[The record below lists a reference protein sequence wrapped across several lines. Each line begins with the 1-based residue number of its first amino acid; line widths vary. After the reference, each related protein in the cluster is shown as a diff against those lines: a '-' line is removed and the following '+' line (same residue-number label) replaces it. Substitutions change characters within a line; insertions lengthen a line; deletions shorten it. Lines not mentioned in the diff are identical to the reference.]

1 MKKIYLNKNLLKNLL
16 ANLLDDR
23 LKRLEKRNIE
33 EIKDLKY
40 AKVQYN
46 NLNSILKKIIIKKDT
61 KNNKNKNSYNN
72 SLNNKSE
79 LLKHNENKNF
89 AKFKFS
95 PNYNKKTYNIRRA
108 KTPSKN
114 DTKYWFTAENWTKK
128 KNNKYNYVKS
138 RYMDETNNISKS
150 KVRKLF
156 LTPEA
161 PKIKRKKKL
170 VNQNKI
176 NIVTKNLNL
185 DKINIISQRNI
196 NTQKRE
202 NNFKKKTILS
212 NIDLQADEINF
223 VLTELRQEK
232 KFQNYEED
240 EDENENEE
248 TNSKN
253 QSISSSCNKNS
264 EVLNSNYQSSTIKN
278 KQINIDFGQYINS
291 NDGDEI
297 AKLIASFLDKQT
309 KYNFFSC
316 SKKLVN
322 NLFLELNDTY
332 NKIIEMNKISSINSI
347 EEEINKIKNQFK
359 GENLDSNKYSFQLS
373 KGSMRAIQILDNEI
387 YNNIFKSKELNPP
400 LDKIILIYRIFF
412 QLINQEEINEI
423 VSDKKFWEEARI
435 YFLENDDNKIGYF
448 IKDNISE
455 FDFTNE
461 NIYKLKKL
469 TKGYEEKLKPTNYEK
484 ICETTTLFT
493 FIIKDA
499 LEYCGIIYNKEKNNP
514 GITISYLGF
523 IREKLNDIKEY
534 IDILKSYK

>member
-1 MKKIYLNKNLLKNLL
+1 MSFNKNLLKNLL

-95 PNYNKKTYNIRRA
+95 PNYNKKSYNIRRA

-264 EVLNSNYQSSTIKN
+264 EVLNSNYQSSTIEN

>member
-1 MKKIYLNKNLLKNLL
+1 MSFNKNLLKNLL

-514 GITISYLGF
+514 GITISYLEF

>member
-1 MKKIYLNKNLLKNLL
+1 MSFNKNLLKNLL

-150 KVRKLF
+150 KVRKFF

-514 GITISYLGF
+514 GITISYLEF

>member
-1 MKKIYLNKNLLKNLL
+1 MSFNKNLLKNLL

-170 VNQNKI
+170 LNQNKI
-176 NIVTKNLNL
+176 NVVTKNLNL

-514 GITISYLGF
+514 GITISYLEF

>member
-1 MKKIYLNKNLLKNLL
+1 MSFNKNLLKNLL

-455 FDFTNE
+455 FNFTNE

-514 GITISYLGF
+514 GITISYLEF

>member
-1 MKKIYLNKNLLKNLL
+1 MSFNKNLLKNLL

-423 VSDKKFWEEARI
+423 VSEKKFWEEARI

-514 GITISYLGF
+514 GITISYLEF

>member
-1 MKKIYLNKNLLKNLL
+1 MSFNKNLLKNLL

-264 EVLNSNYQSSTIKN
+264 EALNSNYQSSTIKN

-322 NLFLELNDTY
+322 NLFLELNDHF
-332 NKIIEMNKISSINSI
+332 NKIIEINKISSINSI

-514 GITISYLGF
+514 GITISYLEF

>member
-1 MKKIYLNKNLLKNLL
+1 MSFNKNLLKNLL

-40 AKVQYN
+40 AKVQNN

>member
-1 MKKIYLNKNLLKNLL
+1 MSFNKNLLKNLL

-264 EVLNSNYQSSTIKN
+264 EALNSNYQSSTIKN

-514 GITISYLGF
+514 GITISYLEF

>member
-1 MKKIYLNKNLLKNLL
+1 MSFNKNLLKNLL

-108 KTPSKN
+108 KTSSKN

-514 GITISYLGF
+514 GITISYLEF

>member
-1 MKKIYLNKNLLKNLL
+1 MSFNKNLLKNLL

-46 NLNSILKKIIIKKDT
+46 NLNSIFKKIIIKKDT

-412 QLINQEEINEI
+412 QLINREEINEI

-514 GITISYLGF
+514 GITISYLEF

>member
-1 MKKIYLNKNLLKNLL
+1 MSFNKNLLKNLL
-16 ANLLDDR
+16 ANLLGDR

-240 EDENENEE
+240 EDENENENEE

-514 GITISYLGF
+514 GITISYLEF

>member
-1 MKKIYLNKNLLKNLL
+1 MSFNKNLLKNLL

-40 AKVQYN
+40 AKIQYN
-46 NLNSILKKIIIKKDT
+46 NLNSILKKITIKKDT

>member
-1 MKKIYLNKNLLKNLL
+1 MSFNKNLLKNLL

-322 NLFLELNDTY
+322 NLFLELNDAY

>member
-1 MKKIYLNKNLLKNLL
+1 MSFNKNLLKNLL

-196 NTQKRE
+196 NKQKRE

-264 EVLNSNYQSSTIKN
+264 EALNSNYQSSTIKN

-514 GITISYLGF
+514 GITISYLEF

>member
-1 MKKIYLNKNLLKNLL
+1 MSFNKNLLKNLL

-240 EDENENEE
+240 EDENENENEE

-423 VSDKKFWEEARI
+423 LSDKKFWEEARI

-514 GITISYLGF
+514 GITISYLEF

>member
-1 MKKIYLNKNLLKNLL
+1 MSFNKNLLKNLL

-412 QLINQEEINEI
+412 KLINQEEINEI

-514 GITISYLGF
+514 GITISYLEF

>member
-1 MKKIYLNKNLLKNLL
+1 MSFNKNLLKNLL

>member
-1 MKKIYLNKNLLKNLL
+1 MSFNKNLLKNLL

-40 AKVQYN
+40 AKIQYN

-435 YFLENDDNKIGYF
+435 YFLENDGNKIGYF

-514 GITISYLGF
+514 GITISYLEF

>member
-1 MKKIYLNKNLLKNLL
+1 MSFNKNLLKNLL

-423 VSDKKFWEEARI
+423 VSDKKFWKEARI

>member
-1 MKKIYLNKNLLKNLL
+1 MSFNKNLLKNLL

-40 AKVQYN
+40 EKVQYN

-202 NNFKKKTILS
+202 NNFKKKTIIS

-332 NKIIEMNKISSINSI
+332 NKIIEMNKISSIN
-347 EEEINKIKNQFK
+347 KIKNQFK

-387 YNNIFKSKELNPP
+387 YNNIFKSKELKSP
-400 LDKIILIYRIFF
+400 LYDIILIYRIFF
-412 QLINQEEINEI
+412 QLMNNDEIIELEN
-423 VSDKKFWEEARI
+423 DKKFWEEARN
-435 YFLENDDNKIGYF
+435 YFLENDNNKLGYF
-448 IKDNISE
+448 IKNNINE

-469 TKGYEEKLKPTNYEK
+469 IKGQEGRLKPTIYEN
-484 ICETTTLFT
+484 ICETTGLIS

-499 LEYCGIIYNKEKNNP
+499 LEYCGIINHEEKNNP
-514 GITISYLGF
+514 GIIISYLEF

>member
-1 MKKIYLNKNLLKNLL
+1 MSFNKNLLKNLL

-514 GITISYLGF
+514 SITISYLEF

>member
-1 MKKIYLNKNLLKNLL
+1 MSFNKNLLKNLL

-264 EVLNSNYQSSTIKN
+264 EALNSNYQSSTIKN

-412 QLINQEEINEI
+412 KLINQEEINEI

-514 GITISYLGF
+514 GITISYLEF

>member
-1 MKKIYLNKNLLKNLL
+1 MSFNKNLLKNLL

-297 AKLIASFLDKQT
+297 AKLLASFLDKQT

-514 GITISYLGF
+514 GITISYLEF

>member
-1 MKKIYLNKNLLKNLL
+1 MSFNKNLLKNLL

-264 EVLNSNYQSSTIKN
+264 EALNSNYQSSTIKN

-514 GITISYLGF
+514 GITISFLEF
-523 IREKLNDIKEY
+523 IREKLNDIKKY

>member
-1 MKKIYLNKNLLKNLL
+1 MSFNKNLLKNLL

-240 EDENENEE
+240 EDENENENEE

-514 GITISYLGF
+514 GITISYLEF

-534 IDILKSYK
+534 IDIQKSYK

>member
-1 MKKIYLNKNLLKNLL
+1 MSFNKNLLKNLL

-412 QLINQEEINEI
+412 QLINQEEMNEI
-423 VSDKKFWEEARI
+423 VSDKKFWEEVRI

-514 GITISYLGF
+514 GITISYLEF

>member
-1 MKKIYLNKNLLKNLL
+1 MSFNKNLLKNLL

-95 PNYNKKTYNIRRA
+95 PNYKKKTYNIRRA

-423 VSDKKFWEEARI
+423 VSDKKFWNEARI

>member
-1 MKKIYLNKNLLKNLL
+1 MSFNKNLLKNLL

-40 AKVQYN
+40 AKIQYN

-514 GITISYLGF
+514 GITISYLEF

>member
-1 MKKIYLNKNLLKNLL
+1 MSFNKNLLKNLL
-16 ANLLDDR
+16 VNLLDDR

-469 TKGYEEKLKPTNYEK
+469 TKGCEEKLKPTNYEK

-514 GITISYLGF
+514 GITISYLEF

>member
-1 MKKIYLNKNLLKNLL
+1 MSFNKNLLKNLL

-40 AKVQYN
+40 AKIQYN

-185 DKINIISQRNI
+185 DKINN
-196 NTQKRE
+196 KKK
-202 NNFKKKTILS
+202 NFKITKKMKMKMKM
-212 NIDLQADEINF
+212 
-223 VLTELRQEK
+223 R
-232 KFQNYEED
+232 
-240 EDENENEE
+240 
-248 TNSKN
+248 
-253 QSISSSCNKNS
+253 
-264 EVLNSNYQSSTIKN
+264 
-278 KQINIDFGQYINS
+278 KQI
-291 NDGDEI
+291 
-297 AKLIASFLDKQT
+297 L
-309 KYNFFSC
+309 
-316 SKKLVN
+316 
-322 NLFLELNDTY
+322 
-332 NKIIEMNKISSINSI
+332 
-347 EEEINKIKNQFK
+347 KIK
-359 GENLDSNKYSFQLS
+359 
-373 KGSMRAIQILDNEI
+373 
-387 YNNIFKSKELNPP
+387 
-400 LDKIILIYRIFF
+400 
-412 QLINQEEINEI
+412 
-423 VSDKKFWEEARI
+423 V
-435 YFLENDDNKIGYF
+435 
-448 IKDNISE
+448 
-455 FDFTNE
+455 
-461 NIYKLKKL
+461 
-469 TKGYEEKLKPTNYEK
+469 
-484 ICETTTLFT
+484 
-493 FIIKDA
+493 
-499 LEYCGIIYNKEKNNP
+499 
-514 GITISYLGF
+514 
-523 IREKLNDIKEY
+523 
-534 IDILKSYK
+534 

>member
-1 MKKIYLNKNLLKNLL
+1 MSFNKNLLKNLL

-185 DKINIISQRNI
+185 DKINIISQRNVG
-196 NTQKRE
+196 TQKRE

-264 EVLNSNYQSSTIKN
+264 EALNSNYQSSTIKN

-514 GITISYLGF
+514 GITISYLEF

>member
-1 MKKIYLNKNLLKNLL
+1 MSFNKNLLKNLL

-240 EDENENEE
+240 EDENENENEE

-514 GITISYLGF
+514 GITISYLEF

>member
-1 MKKIYLNKNLLKNLL
+1 MSFNKNLLKNLL

-46 NLNSILKKIIIKKDT
+46 NLNSIFKKIIIKKDT

-514 GITISYLGF
+514 GITISYLEF

>member
-1 MKKIYLNKNLLKNLL
+1 MSFNKNLLKNLL

-322 NLFLELNDTY
+322 NLFLEINDTY

-359 GENLDSNKYSFQLS
+359 GVNLDSNKYSFQLS

>member
-1 MKKIYLNKNLLKNLL
+1 MSFNKNLLKNLL

-400 LDKIILIYRIFF
+400 LNKIILIYRIFF

-499 LEYCGIIYNKEKNNP
+499 LEYCGIIYNKETNNP
-514 GITISYLGF
+514 GITISYLEF